1 VVTFETSGQFS
12 KHKLTCQT
20 ETDKG
25 TITGTRTETLN
36 VTLTGCEDAASK
48 VPCQSEGAAMG
59 EIVDY
64 PLEGELGFIKGG
76 EKPSVGLD
84 LKPAGLSAPV
94 LASFECSGSP
104 GQVLL
109 EGSAIG
115 ALATSNLISLTHK
128 LTFTQK
134 KQATRNPN
142 SSKGI
147 PKTRL
152 PSASASLNSAD

>member
-1 VVTFETSGQFS
+1 
-12 KHKLTCQT
+12 
-20 ETDKG
+20 
-25 TITGTRTETLN
+25 
-36 VTLTGCEDAASK
+36 
-48 VPCQSEGAAMG
+48 MG

-115 ALATSNLISLTHK
+115 ALATSNLMSLTHK

-134 KQATRNPN
+134 TGHQKPEQFEGDPKDTLTIGV
-142 SSKGI
+142 GI
-147 PKTRL
+147 VEQYGLKMAETLTAEERIEIRAL
-152 PSASASLNSAD
+152 P